1 MSKNK
6 EYAEKYAAYAMEQ
19 MRRYGIPASVT
30 LAQGILES
38 SNGQSQLARMENNHF
53 GIKATGAWLADGG
66 KYGLYTDDKPN
77 EKFCSYDNVGE
88 SYEHHSKFLK
98 ENKRYSECFKLSPD
112 DYKGWTKGLEKAGYA
127 TGRSYATNLQKII
140 EVNGLDKYDRMVM
153 EEMRSQGKEFG
164 VNNTMEET
172 KTKDD
177 VKYSFPVNRKEFM
190 LVTSPFGMR
199 QDPMDTTQQ
208 QMHKGIDIQTK
219 HEAVLATEDNGK
231 VIAVNQNANT
241 SGGKSV
247 TVEYQRED
255 NSKIQV
261 SYLHLEAV
269 DVKVG
274 DTVEAGQKLGMSG
287 NTGTRTTGEH
297 LHFGVKMIAADETAR
312 NMDPAAYLS
321 DIAINGN
328 IKLQAL
334 HNGDDLLAK
343 YQVAKKTESKAI
355 DMSLSPDAW
364 MKKLLSSED
373 SGIGLGAD
381 PIVELV
387 TTMFT
392 SLMALAMQIDG
403 QQESREKQMQQATEA
418 CLKRQ
423 VDLSSLVPSMKHC
436 VLNVQ
441 DNGKLSLDMDDG
453 KERFTHEL
461 SPAETNRLQR
471 TLGDSTLSETEKKQR
486 VTSLVNNIM
495 LSRQVSRNFEQGVNA
510 GLSQN
515 ENIQIK

>member
-6 EYAEKYAAYAMEQ
+6 EYAEKYAAFAMVQ
-19 MRRYGIPASVT
+19 MRRFGIPASVT

-38 SNGQSQLARMENNHF
+38 SNGQSQLARKENNHF

-127 TGRSYATNLQKII
+127 TGGSYAANLQKII
-140 EVNGLDKYDRMVM
+140 ETNGLDKYDRMVM

-164 VNNTMEET
+164 VHNTMEGT

-177 VKYSFPVNRKEFM
+177 VKYSFPVNRKEFI

-199 QDPMDTTQQ
+199 QAPMDTTQQ

-219 HEAVLATEDNGK
+219 DEAVLATEDNGK

-241 SGGKSV
+241 SGGKSI

-255 NSKIQV
+255 NIKIQV

-297 LHFGVKMIAADETAR
+297 LHFGVKMIAADETTR
-312 NMDPAAYLS
+312 DMDPAAYLS
-321 DIAINGN
+321 DIAIKGN
-328 IKLQAL
+328 INLQAL
-334 HNGDDLLAK
+334 HNGNDLLAK
-343 YQVAKKTESKAI
+343 YKEAEKTEGQAI
-355 DMSLSPDAW
+355 DMSLTPDAW

-373 SGIGLGAD
+373 SGIGLGTD

-392 SLMALAMQIDG
+392 SLLALAMQIDG

-418 CLKRQ
+418 CLKKQ
-423 VDLSSLVPSMKHC
+423 VDLSSLVPSMKQC

-495 LSRQVSRNFEQGVNA
+495 LSHQVSRNFEQGVNA
-510 GLSQN
+510 GLTQS
-515 ENIQIK
+515 ENMQIK

>member
-1 MSKNK
+1 MGSTQLVIGGQTH
-6 EYAEKYAAYAMEQ
+6 AAF
-19 MRRYGIPASVT
+19 PD
-30 LAQGILES
+30 
-38 SNGQSQLARMENNHF
+38 
-53 GIKATGAWLADGG
+53 AT
-66 KYGLYTDDKPN
+66 K
-77 EKFCSYDNVGE
+77 
-88 SYEHHSKFLK
+88 
-98 ENKRYSECFKLSPD
+98 
-112 DYKGWTKGLEKAGYA
+112 
-127 TGRSYATNLQKII
+127 
-140 EVNGLDKYDRMVM
+140 
-153 EEMRSQGKEFG
+153 
-164 VNNTMEET
+164 
-172 KTKDD
+172 
-177 VKYSFPVNRKEFM
+177 
-190 LVTSPFGMR
+190 
-199 QDPMDTTQQ
+199 Q
-208 QMHKGIDIQTK
+208 QMHKGVDIQTN
-219 HEAVLATEDNGK
+219 HEAILATEDNGK
-231 VIAVNQNANT
+231 IIAVNQNANT
-241 SGGKSV
+241 PGGKSV

-261 SYLHLEAV
+261 SYLHLDSV

-274 DTVEAGQKLGMSG
+274 DTVEAGQKLGMTG
-287 NTGTRTTGEH
+287 NTGTRTTGEY
-297 LHFGVKMIAADETAR
+297 LHFGVKMVAADGTAR
-312 NMDPAAYLS
+312 DMDPAAYLS

-334 HNGDDLLAK
+334 HNGNNLMAK
-343 YQVAKKTESKAI
+343 YQVAEKTENQAI
-355 DMSLSPDAW
+355 DLSLTPDVW

-423 VDLSSLVPSMKHC
+423 VDLSSLVPSMKQC

-471 TLGDSTLSETEKKQR
+471 TLVDSTLSETEKKQR

-495 LSRQVSRNFEQGVNA
+495 LSQQVSRNFEQGVNA

-515 ENIQIK
+515 ENMQIK